1 MSLCIVI
8 CISTLPVVWQ
18 SEGQANVTFPLET
31 DMFSLGVI
39 DKGSVESLTFD
50 GGFGGERRGVGRF
63 FKWNWQSE

>member
-1 MSLCIVI
+1 M
-8 CISTLPVVWQ
+8 WQ
-18 SEGQANVTFPLET
+18 SEGQANVTFPLEM